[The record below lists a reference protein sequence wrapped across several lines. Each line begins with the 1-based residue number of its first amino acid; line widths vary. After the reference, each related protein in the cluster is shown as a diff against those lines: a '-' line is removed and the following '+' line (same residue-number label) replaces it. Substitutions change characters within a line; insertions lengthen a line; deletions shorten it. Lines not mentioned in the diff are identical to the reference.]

1 HDASTN
7 VGALTKAGIYFPAFY
22 PTVCKV
28 RMQHPITSGI
38 LKTVPPGKQA
48 RLEIN
53 VDISDLIKIHGATLL
68 NSSGIVALE
77 HTVGEDY

>member
-1 HDASTN
+1 
-7 VGALTKAGIYFPAFY
+7 
-22 PTVCKV
+22 
-28 RMQHPITSGI
+28 MQHPITSGI